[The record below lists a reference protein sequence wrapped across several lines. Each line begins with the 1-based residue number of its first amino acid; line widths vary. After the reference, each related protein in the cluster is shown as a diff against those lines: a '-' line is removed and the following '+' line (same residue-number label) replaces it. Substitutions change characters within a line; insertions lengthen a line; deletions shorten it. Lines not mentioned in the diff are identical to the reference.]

1 MMVPFMRDLTR
12 RTFLAA
18 TAASY
23 GQIRGANERMRI
35 GVIGCGN
42 QATAHMRSLVRMREP
57 DNLDIQNVCDIYAKR
72 ADAAAELTGGKVVK
86 DYRRVLD
93 NRDID
98 YVLIA
103 TPEHWHYHMTMDAI
117 AAGKHIYCE
126 KPMTYTIEQSRRVA
140 ETVARTP
147 KIKMQVG
154 VQGMSDDSYETAH
167 QYVEKGALGRVVLA
181 QIDYSRNHLDDFWE
195 NRVDPDARP
204 GENLDWNAF
213 LGPAKKRPFD
223 ADRFFSWRRYWD
235 YSGGIAS
242 DLFVHRVT
250 RIIKALGLT
259 FPDRVVATG
268 GKFEFRDSK
277 AEIPDTINI
286 LLDYPQGLTVQLIST
301 QANDTPV
308 PHVLRGHK
316 ATLQFTATGFE
327 ITPQRLYA
335 KEVQPVTHKK
345 TGAEDVALHHRNL
358 LGAIR
363 QGEALKCDAQLGYYG
378 VVATAMGNQSLRQR
392 KYLKWDAGKQRVVTT

>member
-1 MMVPFMRDLTR
+1 MSDLTR

-18 TAASY
+18 SAAVTAQSY

-42 QATAHMRSLVRMREP
+42 QATSHMRSLVRMRES

-103 TPEHWHYHMTMDAI
+103 TPEHWHYQMTMDAI

-140 ETVARTP
+140 ETVAKTP

-167 QYVEKGALGRVVLA
+167 KFVEQGALGRVVLA

-195 NRVDPDARP
+195 NRVDTGARP
-204 GENLDWNAF
+204 GENLDW
-213 LGPAKKRPFD
+213 
-223 ADRFFSWRRYWD
+223 
-235 YSGGIAS
+235 
-242 DLFVHRVT
+242 
-250 RIIKALGLT
+250 
-259 FPDRVVATG
+259 
-268 GKFEFRDSK
+268 
-277 AEIPDTINI
+277 
-286 LLDYPQGLTVQLIST
+286 
-301 QANDTPV
+301 
-308 PHVLRGHK
+308 
-316 ATLQFTATGFE
+316 
-327 ITPQRLYA
+327 
-335 KEVQPVTHKK
+335 
-345 TGAEDVALHHRNL
+345 
-358 LGAIR
+358 
-363 QGEALKCDAQLGYYG
+363 
-378 VVATAMGNQSLRQR
+378 
-392 KYLKWDAGKQRVVTT
+392 